1 MSDSRRQKL
10 LKLDKEILAN
20 SLLNLADNGEL
31 AAEDVVKKLIRDPG
45 EHLKFFKQKING
57 LKRRTSF
64 IFYRETP
71 SFAKKLSNLLE
82 DIATSDLKPEDGL
95 KLMASFF
102 ETDSFTVGIA
112 DDSSGYIGDVY
123 NNDATE
129 LLHKFAS
136 GCKNKRAALEVIIK
150 IYDDN
155 GYGVRDH
162 VLDEIT
168 QSLGEEEARYATN
181 IFSIRAEEADND
193 YDKWRNGNAIGTIAK
208 SLGDAPLYEKSEL
221 MIHKELSPN
230 SYLDI
235 ARVYLENDDPWT
247 ALNRI
252 KNISSDNMFVMQDQR
267 NLLQQIYNKMG
278 NKDKEAEIAREKFN
292 SSPSVDTLDNLIRI
306 IGEDKRESVIEDK
319 VVDFIDGG
327 EVDYSDIQFLL
338 NVNRIEEAEICIL
351 SKHAAGTLN
360 GAFYF
365 ILLPFAEKFEE
376 VGRKLAASLIY
387 RNLLN
392 SLLERSYNKGYS
404 IAATYLRKLDL
415 LALEIED
422 WVGFREHGLY
432 HVWLN
437 QEHGKKSSFWAKYR
451 EGK

>member
-112 DDSSGYIGDVY
+112 DDSSGYIGDAY

-162 VLDEIT
+162 VLDEIP
-168 QSLGEEEARYATN
+168 QSLGEEEARSATN

-193 YDKWRNGNAIGTIAK
+193 YDQWRNGNAIGTIAK
-208 SLGDAPLYEKSEL
+208 SLGDAPLFEKSEI

-278 NKDKEAEIAREKFN
+278 NKDKEAGIAREKFN
-292 SSPSVDTLDNLIRI
+292 ISPSVDTLDNLIRI

-327 EVDYSDIQFLL
+327 EVNYSDIQFLID
-338 NVNRIEEAEICIL
+338 VNRIEEAELCIF

-360 GAFYF
+360 GDFYF
-365 ILLPFAEKFEE
+365 IILPFAEKFEKL
-376 VGRKLAASLIY
+376 GRKLTASLIY

-392 SLLERSYNKGYS
+392 SILDRSFNKGYG
-404 IAATYLRKLDL
+404 IAAAYLRKLDL
-415 LALEIED
+415 LALDIED
-422 WVGFREHGLY
+422 WIGFREHGHY
-432 HVWLN
+432 HVWLI